1 MNTQT
6 LIDTTTH
13 SFQGTRSF
21 PDIVKTLIAEGVE
34 SYHVDL
40 VQNHKTFY
48 MPDGRTFTESF
59 DFSGPRA
66 AADFDQAGVVAALR
80 ATQARQIN
88 YPQFLTRILEAG
100 STGYTV
106 YLTGRKAVYFG
117 RKGEFYVEN
126 FPQ

>member
-1 MNTQT
+1 MNKSV

-21 PDIVKTLIAEGVE
+21 PDIVKTLITEGVE

-40 VQNHKTFY
+40 IQNHKIFY
-48 MPDGRTFTESF
+48 MPSGETFTESF
-59 DFSGPRA
+59 DFSGPSA
-66 AADFDQAGVVAALR
+66 ASDFDQAAVVAALR
-80 ATQARQIN
+80 ATQARKIGYPEFLRQI
-88 YPQFLTRILEAG
+88 LAAG
-100 STGYTV
+100 CTGYTV

-117 RKGEFYVEN
+117 RKGDFYVEN